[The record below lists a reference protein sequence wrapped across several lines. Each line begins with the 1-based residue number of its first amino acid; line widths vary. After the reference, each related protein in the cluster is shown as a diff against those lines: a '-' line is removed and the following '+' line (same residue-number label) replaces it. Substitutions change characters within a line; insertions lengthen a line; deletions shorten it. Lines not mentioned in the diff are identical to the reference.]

1 MKVGDQA
8 PQLGLQDQDG
18 KVHQIDDHAGHWLVL
33 YFYPKDD
40 TPGCTKEACA
50 FRDEMADFEKMDT
63 RILGISTDT
72 PDRHAA
78 FARKFRLSFPLLSDP
93 GGKAARRYGALLNL
107 GIARLAKRHSFIIDP
122 AGQIARIYRKVEPAT
137 HTQTVLADLQALQSE
152 GHH

>member
-122 AGQIARIYRKVEPAT
+122 AGQIARIYRRVEPAT